1 MPILNGLLN
10 LWYKFKERL
19 EENPVS
25 EPIDYGGDPTDIY
38 LA

>member
-1 MPILNGLLN
+1 MLFLQAFLT
-10 LWYKFKERL
+10 LWNKFKARL
-19 EENPVS
+19 EGNSIS

>member
-1 MPILNGLLN
+1 MLIFQVVSN
-10 LWYKFKERL
+10 LWSKFRQRL
-19 EENPVS
+19 DEESVS

>member
-1 MPILNGLLN
+1 MSIVKKFRD
-10 LWYKFKERL
+10 LWIKFKEHL
-19 EENPVS
+19 EDNPVS